1 MLCTRPWTDVIT
13 IDKRE
18 LRLIKTRM
26 SHHSWNDLLVGISCK
41 NDEELA
47 KKFKMTIEEL
57 EEFKRKTGIK

>member
-1 MLCTRPWTDVIT
+1 
-13 IDKRE
+13 
-18 LRLIKTRM
+18 TRM
-26 SHHSWNDLLVGISCK
+26 SHHSWSDLRVGMSCK

>member
-1 MLCTRPWTDVIT
+1 MDDVIT
-13 IDKRE
+13 INKRE

-26 SHHSWNDLLVGISCK
+26 SHHSWSDLRVGMSCK

-47 KKFKMTIEEL
+47 KKFKMTMEEL